1 MTEPKQPPRFCQAI
15 TRRGEPCKAH
25 AMPSGFCPLHGE
37 KGHEI
42 QLLGSRSKS
51 RQHMLETRMNPRLK
65 SVVDLLGLAI
75 QQVHEG
81 KITPSQGQSIAAL
94 GSALIKAV
102 DSAEFATKLEQLEKR
117 LMEASRHA
125 V

>member
-1 MTEPKQPPRFCQAI
+1 
-15 TRRGEPCKAH
+15 
-25 AMPSGFCPLHGE
+25 
-37 KGHEI
+37 
-42 QLLGSRSKS
+42 
-51 RQHMLETRMNPRLK
+51 MLETRMNPRLK